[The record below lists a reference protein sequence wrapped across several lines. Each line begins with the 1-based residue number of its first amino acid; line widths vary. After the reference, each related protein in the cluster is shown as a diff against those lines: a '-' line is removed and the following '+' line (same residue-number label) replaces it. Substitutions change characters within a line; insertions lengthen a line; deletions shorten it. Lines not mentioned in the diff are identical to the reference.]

1 MAMRTNDERLAW
13 IPQGGGARGAL
24 DNFCFFFCFFF
35 NLPFFFD
42 FYLFFS
48 STCLVGLE
56 GQTSRAYDAGLAGT
70 ARGWSGQQDDQR
82 NGTTNPSMIVPS
94 HTYRPAVQQLPLP
107 CIHKSLGF
115 HGEKE
120 KREKTTQLYFTPVPW
135 RPHFVLFTIL
145 YSFLPFLCLH
155 SERLFCVLT
164 YKAAL
169 ILFTFILFSLL
180 FVSFFFC
187 LGRLI

>member
-1 MAMRTNDERLAW
+1 MTKGW
-13 IPQGGGARGAL
+13 HGSPRGEGREGHLTTFA
-24 DNFCFFFCFFF
+24 FFFAFSLTFLF
-35 NLPFFFD
+35 SLTSIF
-42 FYLFFS
+42 FFS